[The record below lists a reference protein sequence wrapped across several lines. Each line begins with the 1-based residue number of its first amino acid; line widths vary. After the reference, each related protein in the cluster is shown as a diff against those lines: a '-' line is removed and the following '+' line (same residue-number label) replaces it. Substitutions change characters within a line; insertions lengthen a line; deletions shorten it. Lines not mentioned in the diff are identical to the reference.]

1 MRIEGV
7 QVDNPTAVWTQLM
20 NVRHNVLNDQSK
32 WHPKTWHEA
41 TRSGNKMCL
50 ANAVRFVTRGE
61 AGHATDFGGGHVLDQ
76 AERLVLAA
84 IVKTNGRYPSIPD
97 FNDEDR
103 RRHAEIVKVLDV
115 AIEMV
120 KPHARQIVLTFADD
134 MPPEEK
140 KEIDR
145 QIRIA
150 EDEIWREQVAK
161 WGIHKELDGTWRN
174 RSGQFAH
181 VPEWVRRP
189 KEPQRASDD
198 DLRRLEPLPSVRV
211 VGGGST
217 HLVPFGDWLTK
228 HKKRG
233 WDTFWDELLD
243 CPEKADDPLCEAAK
257 QALERV

>member
-1 MRIEGV
+1 MVIEGV

-32 WHPKTWHEA
+32 WHPQTWFEA

-50 ANAVRFVTRGE
+50 ANAIRYVTRGDSG
-61 AGHATDFGGGHVLDQ
+61 APNDFGGGNARDQ

-84 IVKTNGRYPSIPD
+84 IVKINGSYASIPD

-161 WGIHKELDGTWRN
+161 WGVHLDADGTWRN

-181 VPEWVRRP
+181 VPEWVRRDQP
-189 KEPQRASDD
+189 VWPMDYP
-198 DLRRLEPLPSVRV
+198 LEPVMPPVRTKSSGALPF
-211 VGGGST
+211 T
-217 HLVPFGDWLTK
+217 TWLK
-228 HKKRG
+228 GHKKRG

>member
-20 NVRHNVLNDQSK
+20 NVRHNVLNDQAK
-32 WHPKTWHEA
+32 WHPKTWFEA

-61 AGHATDFGGGHVLDQ
+61 TGHADDFGGGSAIDQ

-84 IVKTNGRYPSIPD
+84 IVKVSKHSYPSIPD
-97 FNDEDR
+97 FNDENH
-103 RRHAEIVKVLDV
+103 RRHAEIVQVLDA
-115 AIEMV
+115 AIAMV

-150 EDEIWREQVAK
+150 EDEIWKEQVAK
-161 WGIHKELDGTWRN
+161 WGVHLDAAGTWRN
-174 RSGQFAH
+174 RDGQFAH

-189 KEPQRASDD
+189 NEPQASD
-198 DLRRLEPLPSVRV
+198 DLRRLDSLPPVRV
-211 VGGGST
+211 SGKRDDS
-217 HLVPFGDWLTK
+217 HFQPFGDWLTK